1 MGGSGVIATVVIPTW
16 QRDAWLERC
25 LNAVESQGR
34 HPDQVIV
41 VGRPDDEKALA
52 IVDRFAHLP
61 ACWVEVD
68 RPGHVAP
75 VRRGLEAAV
84 GEIVAF
90 LDDDTEPNPAW
101 LSMLLEPFSDPSVA
115 CIGGKVVT
123 HGFKGRVYRDAG
135 RVRWYGKYVG
145 NIGALDIDRP
155 IEVDGV
161 MEGNWAWR
169 AEVLRS
175 LEFDPC
181 LDFDDASMYGL
192 DLCLQ
197 AKKKGYRIVY
207 QPDARVNHYVAPRSD
222 ELDRSDRP
230 ARTLAYA
237 RNYTYLSLKHRHG
250 LRRLVFLGWWWLIG
264 ERGAY
269 GLATGVADFVCRRNG
284 IRDLVQ
290 ASLAGKWKGTRLWMS
305 TWQGFSS

>member
-1 MGGSGVIATVVIPTW
+1 VIATVVIPTW

-25 LNAVESQGR
+25 LNAVESQGC

-90 LDDDTEPNPAW
+90 LDDDTEPNPVW

-115 CIGGKVVT
+115 CVGGKVIT
-123 HGFKGRVYRDAG
+123 HGFKGRVHRDAG

-145 NIGALDIDRP
+145 NIGALEIDRP

-169 AEVLRS
+169 ADVLRRMD
-175 LEFDPC
+175 FDPRF
-181 LDFDDASMYGL
+181 DFDDASMYGL

-197 AKKKGYRIVY
+197 ARERGWRVVYHPGARIV
-207 QPDARVNHYVAPRSD
+207 HHVAPRD
-222 ELDRSDRP
+222 PELDRADRP
-230 ARTLAYA
+230 RRTYTYA
-237 RNYTYLSLKHRHG
+237 RNYTYLGLKHFHG
-250 LRRLVFLGWWWLIG
+250 FRRLLFFLWWSFIG

-269 GLATGVADFVCRRNG
+269 GFATGAT
-284 IRDLVQ
+284 DLVRQ
-290 ASLAGKWKGTRLWMS
+290 RDGIWDLVRASLAGKWKGTRLWMS
-305 TWQGFSS
+305 TRQGLSS